1 MPYNVLGAGSA
12 SGYEI
17 EQSLRFEDGDS
28 AVLSLTPSTSN
39 RKTFTWSGW
48 IKRGNIP
55 ASYMNLFGAT
65 DGVSN
70 EFDIRITN
78 SNTLEVG
85 DYTSPSYNFD
95 VITSQVFRDVSS
107 WYHIVVVINT
117 TESTASDR
125 VKIYI
130 NGSQVTSF
138 STASYPSLNYDTYIN
153 NSSYPTY
160 IASFS
165 TTANRFDGYMAEVNF
180 IDGQALTPSD
190 FGETDLLTNQW
201 IPKKYVGTYG
211 TNGFYLNFGNS
222 GSLGA
227 DSSGNGNNFTPTN
240 LAATDQVLDS
250 PTNNF
255 ATLNPLSKLNW
266 LSQNSTVTT
275 SNGNLGFAVG
285 GGGNMMD
292 TTIAVSS
299 GKWYWE
305 VTQSAYIMNGI
316 RSTRG
321 IPTGNLTYYYY
332 QNSGQILYTPYNT
345 TSYTILT
352 TVSLST
358 SGDIIG
364 IALDLD
370 NRTISWYKNN
380 SLLYTATSIV
390 ADEYAPCVGGAAN
403 SNSSVINFGQDSSFA
418 GSKTAQNNTDDNGIG
433 DFYYAPPSGYLAL
446 CEDNLSDPSIALP
459 GDHFEAVVYVGDGN
473 STQEVTT
480 SFEPDLIWNKNRTTG
495 YHHRFFDRVRGL
507 DKSVYSNKT
516 SAEDTYQDYGYPTAT
531 SSTSVT
537 VGQGTDS
544 GNLINVLSS
553 NYVLW
558 NWKADNTSGSS
569 NTDGTITSTVS
580 ANTTAGFSIVSYTGN
595 GSTSPTTVGH
605 GLSIAPNFVIV
616 KRRDAVSDWIIG
628 HDSLAT
634 NAFANNKFLKF
645 DTSAV
650 FTNSVVWGSQPTSSV
665 VQITNGSAA
674 NLNASGGTYVMYC
687 FHSVEGYSKIGSYTG
702 NGSADGPF
710 VYTGFRPKFILIKS
724 SSNSSLWEILD
735 TARDTYNPVGYE
747 LYPNTSGAEGNASGA
762 GGDFDYLSNGFKSR
776 RATIELNTNGY
787 TYIYMAFAESPFKYS
802 NAR

>member
-17 EQSLRFEDGDS
+17 EQSLRFNDDDS
-28 AVLSLTPSTSN
+28 AYLSRTPASAGN
-39 RKTFTWSGW
+39 RKTWTWSGW
-48 IKRGNIP
+48 VKRGNLTSSVGFFSAGQNSTDLVDAFEFNGSNQIRLY
-55 ASYMNLFGAT
+55 SYSSGYLFHYET
-65 DGVSN
+65 
-70 EFDIRITN
+70 
-78 SNTLEVG
+78 
-85 DYTSPSYNFD
+85 TSVY
-95 VITSQVFRDVSS
+95 RDVSS
-107 WYHIVVVINT
+107 WYHIVVAVDT
-117 TESTASDR
+117 TQATAGDR
-125 VKIYI
+125 VKLYI
-130 NGSQVTSF
+130 NGSQVTAFATQINPTQNSDCYYF
-138 STASYPSLNYDTYIN
+138 NNTNLNVIGATYN
-153 NSSYPTY
+153 N
-160 IASFS
+160 F
-165 TTANRFDGYMAEVNF
+165 RFFDGYLAEVNF

-211 TNGFYLNFGNS
+211 TNGFYLDFGNS

-580 ANTTAGFSIVSYTGN
+580 ANTTAGFSIVSYATGGLPN
-595 GSTSPTTVGH
+595 ATVGH
-605 GLSIAPNFVIV
+605 GLSQSPEIIITKQRDVIDTWFVLTNKIDGSV
-616 KRRDAVSDWIIG
+616 DY
-628 HDSLAT
+628 LALNT
-634 NAFANNKFLKF
+634 TAAKVDYASGAF
-645 DTSAV
+645 TSST
-650 FTNSVVWGSQPTSSV
+650 FTNGYAASSNV
-665 VQITNGSAA
+665 IA
-674 NLNASGGTYVMYC
+674 YC
-687 FHSVEGYSKIGSYTG
+687 FHSVEGYSKFGTYTG
-702 NGSADGPF
+702 NGSTDGTF
-710 VYTGFRPKFILIKS
+710 VYTGFRPAFVIIKRTDVS
-724 SSNSSLWEILD
+724 GDSWFMFD
-735 TARDTYNPVGYE
+735 TARDTFNPLDSWLGAN
-747 LYPNTSGAEGNASGA
+747 LSNTEGSNTFADS
-762 GGDFDYLSNGFKSR
+762 LSNGFKLRGSIS
-776 RATIELNTNGY
+776 AFNGSGS